1 MVLDLS
7 FNDESDWRI
16 IKVISLCIIIIIKG
30 GTVILGSN

>member
-7 FNDESDWRI
+7 FNDESDWCI

-30 GTVILGSN
+30 SAVILGSN